1 LALAFDFQ
9 PIRLV
14 RMEIGSLEEAAM
26 PKLKVKNIRNE
37 EVGDLELS
45 DAIFGAEVKEHLLHE
60 VVRMQLS
67 RRRAGNACTKERSA
81 VAGGGAKPYRQ
92 KGTGRARQGTPN
104 APNHVGGG
112 IVFGPR
118 PRSYDFSPPKKV
130 RRGAMCSALSLFVG
144 ENRVTV
150 VDDLELPEIKTKE
163 LGAILTTLGADSAL
177 LIDSGDN
184 RNLKLSAR
192 NLSDH
197 QYLPTEG
204 LNVYDLLKHNQLVI
218 SKRAVLEVQERL
230 EKPSRARKVG
240 E

>member
-1 LALAFDFQ
+1 
-9 PIRLV
+9 
-14 RMEIGSLEEAAM
+14 M

-37 EVGDLELS
+37 EVGDLDLS
-45 DAIFGAEVKEHLLHE
+45 DIVFGAEVKEHLLQE
-60 VVRMQLS
+60 VVRMQMN
-67 RRRAGNACTKERSA
+67 RRRAGTASAKERNA
-81 VAGGGAKPYRQ
+81 VVGGGAKPYRQ
-92 KGTGRARQGTPN
+92 KGTGRARQGTAT

-130 RRGAMCSALSLFVG
+130 RKGAMCSALSLFVG
-144 ENRVTV
+144 EERMTV
-150 VDDLELPEIKTKE
+150 IDDFELAEIKTKE
-163 LGAILTTLGADSAL
+163 LDGILRTLGADSAL
-177 LIDSGDN
+177 IVDSGEN

-192 NLSDH
+192 NLADH
-197 QYLPTEG
+197 QYLPPEG

-230 EKPSRARKVG
+230 ERQSRSRKVG